1 MDCEMLSIY
10 PAQDLTIAQCRE
22 LGAYFH
28 DLYAWKTNNKDHLWC
43 AAMALYLVRMAK
55 LRAIDRDTRTIYEVS
70 EGAGSEHASHIPFK
84 KLAHIEYSI
93 PNMVGQYKRNAQGQ
107 RALETMVTTVGLDQ

>member
-28 DLYAWKTNNKDHLWC
+28 DLYAWKTNNNDHLWC

-55 LRAIDRDTRTIYEVS
+55 RRGMDRDSRTIHEVS
-70 EGAGSEHASHIPFK
+70 HGIGAKNSEIPYK

-93 PNMVGQYKRNAQGQ
+93 PKMVLQYKRNSQGQ
-107 RALETMVTTVGLDQ
+107 RALDTMVTTVGLDK